1 MLVCAGAGFGRA
13 QSAAPA
19 PPLPA
24 PRATTR
30 LSVPLR
36 TNVVLDVNPSLFAV
50 MAAIN
55 VAGYD
60 SGLDT
65 GRSQLL
71 RHQIRDRLLA
81 KQLPVYG
88 ELREYY
94 QRHLKADPGL
104 NLAQYVSLALL
115 IGDPPEFKVLVQ
127 PQDLPPDATD
137 VLDLLPLL
145 RRFYDDANVGD
156 VWNEY
161 RPVYEK
167 AVDDYSPAIR
177 RVMSGIDS
185 YFRLPQQYLGRQL
198 FIYPEVL
205 AAAGQTHARN
215 YLDNYYIVVNL
226 DVATQTDDIR
236 HTYLHYVLDPLV
248 SKYGGA
254 VRRLDGLLPLVAR
267 APALDPQFKRDMGLF
282 YTECL
287 VRAVEVRL
295 SGKPPAERLRRV
307 DEDVAEG
314 LTLTLPFYR
323 MLLAYDKDV
332 VSFNEF
338 YPDAAYGVDVTH
350 ELNQARRTTFV
361 ATAAHRAPVQPLRQV
376 SLLQAGEEKLR
387 VHDLDGASEMAAQAL
402 QTAGADHAA
411 AHYLLAVVATQQ
423 QHPEVAQ
430 SLFEKALAEAPLTEG
445 HVRTWANIYLGRLLD
460 LQQQRGAALTHYQA
474 ALATADSP
482 VARQIAQR
490 GLQAPFASGR
500 PHAIK

>member
-1 MLVCAGAGFGRA
+1 MA
-13 QSAAPA
+13 QNDA
-19 PPLPA
+19 PPGRSVLA
-24 PRATTR
+24 PRSSTR

-65 GRSQLL
+65 GHSQEL
-71 RHQIRDRLLA
+71 RRQIRDRLLA

-88 ELREYY
+88 ELREFY

-115 IGDPPEFKVLVQ
+115 IGDPPDFKVLVP
-127 PQDLPPDATD
+127 PQDLPPDASA
-137 VLDLLPLL
+137 VLDFLPLL
-145 RRFYDDANVGD
+145 RRFYDDAGVNG
-156 VWNEY
+156 VWNQY

-226 DVATQTDDIR
+226 DVSTQMDDIR
-236 HTYLHYVLDPLV
+236 HTYLHYVLDPMV

-254 VRRLDGLLPLVAR
+254 VRRMDGVLPLVAR
-267 APALDPQFKRDMGLF
+267 APALDPQFKHDMGLF

-287 VRAVEVRL
+287 VRAVEIRL
-295 SGKPPAERLRRV
+295 SGKPIAERQRLV
-307 DEDVAEG
+307 EDDVAEG
-314 LTLTLPFYR
+314 LTLTRPFYQ

-338 YPDAAYGVDVTH
+338 YPDAAYNLDVAH
-350 ELNQARRTTFV
+350 ELNQARRANFV
-361 ATAAHRAPVQPLRQV
+361 ATAAHRAPVQPLHLV
-376 SLLQAGEEKLR
+376 SLLQAGEEQLR
-387 VHDLDGASEMAAQAL
+387 LHDLDGASRMAAQAL

-423 QHPEVAQ
+423 QHPDLAQ

-460 LQQQRGAALTHYQA
+460 LQQQRSAALTHYQA
-474 ALATADSP
+474 ALATADTP
-482 VARQIAQR
+482 VAREIAQR
-490 GLQAPFASGR
+490 GLHAPFASGH